1 MNREYRKRLFALMD
15 EIDDLAQMGIKLEKE
30 EITGEIEMPQEPE
43 KKEPVQCKS
52 AAADEEIC
60 KEENGPNHDTTKRY
74 AASFKKFIVNMHK
87 IQGKT
92 IDEITQR
99 YGVSKATVT
108 KWCSDARY
116 IDGISLE
123 AMKGKTEALEKEN
136 EKLREENARLQR
148 MIALAFGQGKEAQA

>member
-1 MNREYRKRLFALMD
+1 MNREYRKRLFDLMD

-30 EITGEIEMPQEPE
+30 EITGEVEMPQEPE
-43 KKEPVQCKS
+43 KKQPTQCKNVIV
-52 AAADEEIC
+52 DEEIQ
-60 KEENGPNHDTTKRY
+60 EDGTGPNHDTTKRY

-123 AMKGKTEALEKEN
+123 AMKKKIEAIEKEN
-136 EKLREENARLQR
+136 EKLREENAKMQR
-148 MIALAFGQGKEAQA
+148 MIALAFGQVKEVQA

>member
-30 EITGEIEMPQEPE
+30 EITGEVEMPQEPE
-43 KKEPVQCKS
+43 KKEPAQRK
-52 AAADEEIC
+52 ADEVIY
-60 KEENGPNHDTTKRY
+60 EEGTGPNHDTTKRY
-74 AASFKKFIVNMHK
+74 AANFKKFIVNMHK

-116 IDGISLE
+116 VDGISLE